1 MTFACEADDWKV
13 MVILIIITGLAS
25 SRNSKTVADN
35 VNIFFRFNNSIKK
48 P

>member
-13 MVILIIITGLAS
+13 MVILIIIPGLAS

-35 VNIFFRFNNSIKK
+35 VNMCINCT
-48 P
+48 

>member
-13 MVILIIITGLAS
+13 MVIPVVIQSLIIITGLAS

-35 VNIFFRFNNSIKK
+35 VNIFFQV
-48 P
+48 